1 MWDKVNMAIPLK
13 YNLRNL
19 IVRRT
24 TTLTT
29 ALSITLTVAVFLV
42 LMALAGGLE
51 TSLTSTGNPLNVLIM
66 REGANS
72 EAVSIVDHDSYQ
84 VIKYLAGIAKDP
96 QGNPGVS
103 PEVIILINMKRRT
116 DNTGANVTIRGLGAE
131 GPSLRPQFKLIEGRM
146 FRPGLREVIVSRR
159 ISHRFKDCALGDKL
173 KFAKGYWTVVGVFMA
188 GNSAY
193 DSEIWADV
201 NDLASDF
208 DRQVYSDVVVRATNT
223 AAVAQ
228 IADEVANDRRL
239 HLKPITEKKYY
250 ENQTSSAAPIK
261 AFGIFIA
268 ILMAVGAAFAAMN
281 TMYAAV
287 ARRTREIGTL
297 RALGYSKNSVLA
309 SFVLE
314 SVFIAVLGG
323 IIGCLVAFPVN
334 GITTGTTDF
343 TTFSELAFQF
353 QVSPMLMGRGII
365 FAAVIGFLGGFFPA
379 WRASHE
385 SIVTALRSN

>member
-1 MWDKVNMAIPLK
+1 MDNLMAIPLK

-42 LMALAGGLE
+42 LMALAQGLE
-51 TSLTSTGNPLNVLIM
+51 TSLTSTGNPLNILIM
-66 REGANS
+66 RQGANS
-72 EAVSIVDHDSYQ
+72 EAVSIVDHDSYR

-96 QGNPGVS
+96 QGNPWVS

-116 DNTGANVTIRGLGAE
+116 DNTGANVTIRGLGPD

-159 ISHRFKDCALGDKL
+159 ISNRFKDCGLGERL
-173 KFAKGYWTVVGVFMA
+173 KFAKGYWTVVGVFTA

-193 DSEIWADV
+193 DSEIWSDV

-208 DRQVYSDVVVRATNT
+208 DRQAYSDVVVRAKDK

-228 IADEVANDRRL
+228 IAGEVANDRRL
-239 HLKPITEKKYY
+239 HLKPETEKKYY
-250 ENQTSSAAPIK
+250 DNQTRSAAPIK

-268 ILMAVGAAFAAMN
+268 VLMAVGAAFAAMN

-297 RALGYSKNSVLA
+297 RALGYSRNSVLA

-314 SVFIAVLGG
+314 SIFIAILGG

-334 GITTGTTDF
+334 GITTGTTNF

-353 QVSPMLMGRGII
+353 QMSPMLIVRGII
-365 FAAVIGFLGGFFPA
+365 FAAIIGFLGGFFPA

-385 SIVTALRSN
+385 NIVTALRSN